1 MKKTTQWSSLVIGKN
16 MIQINFIAILHR
28 ILFIGVKSYANL
40 NFSRMCCLLIDLS
53 RFFSLYCMEAS
64 E

>member
-40 NFSRMCCLLIDLS
+40 NFSIMCCLLIDLS
-53 RFFSLYCMEAS
+53 RFFFLILYGS
-64 E
+64 I